1 MAKVVAIAGLY
12 RGPLSMAGLNHG
24 PGRGWYHG
32 PGRGW
37 YHGPGRG
44 WYHGPLSMASLGV
57 RLTERVQLGHAKL
70 PSPVG
75 IASGTVA
82 AVRRYLKR
90 PFQQP

>member
-12 RGPLSMAGLNHG
+12 RGPLSMAGLN
-24 PGRGWYHG
+24 
-32 PGRGW
+32 
-37 YHGPGRG
+37 HGPGRG

>member
-12 RGPLSMAGLNHG
+12 RGPLSMAGLN
-24 PGRGWYHG
+24 HG

-75 IASGTVA
+75 IASDTVA